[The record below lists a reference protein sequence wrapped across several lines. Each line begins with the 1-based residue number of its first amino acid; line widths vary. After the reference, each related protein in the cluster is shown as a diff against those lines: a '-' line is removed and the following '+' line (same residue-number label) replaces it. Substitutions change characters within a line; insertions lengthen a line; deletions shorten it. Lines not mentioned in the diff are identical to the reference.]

1 MMESTNDVSQFSELL
16 RAFRDRYNCE
26 AEYVV
31 KSPGRM
37 NIIGEHIDYS
47 GYPVL
52 PMAVNEC
59 IYAAFS
65 VNQNSEEITVC
76 NTDPKYEPFEALY
89 SYFIISGKNL
99 SWKDYF
105 LTGVVAA
112 MDHIEEYQYKA
123 SEDAEVKLT
132 FKGFKAMISN
142 KLPERRGFAI
152 STALVCCAAA
162 CTMVAV
168 GDGNFRTITK
178 ENLAE
183 LCSQYENAD
192 LVRGPMDN
200 LICFTARQGAA
211 KYIQFN
217 PLRLDDVTLP
227 PNARFLVFHCGLQS
241 TKNAMFPLFRKRVT
255 ECRLATKVFIAKVF
269 GLDWRAINTIREVQD
284 AVAGIDDNTFKEIAL
299 SPFRQVSYTIAEII
313 RFLQCNES
321 ELDIL
326 RGRRYRTKEQFY
338 LKRRARH
345 VIEESMR
352 VKEFRS
358 ICDQFA
364 NGQLSEDLCL
374 SKLGKL
380 LDDSHHSCSYFYDCT
395 CEELDFIQQ
404 MFKLAANSFSI
415 LFYAAIFHC
424 FLQCNLIISRS
435 RLTGLGWGGPVV
447 ALIDAERAES
457 FKESIEKYIAGSAFR
472 SYKPFFVSPGQ
483 GLQIFSLPH
492 N

>member
-1 MMESTNDVSQFSELL
+1 MMQSTFAIEMNLFWKMIESTNDVSQFSELL
-16 RAFRDRYNCE
+16 QAFRDRYNCE

-31 KSPGRM
+31 KSPGRI
-37 NIIGEHIDYS
+37 NIIGEHIDYC
-47 GYPVL
+47 GYAVL
-52 PMAVNEC
+52 PMAINEC

-65 VNQNSEEITVC
+65 VNQHSEELTVC
-76 NTDPKYEPFEALY
+76 NTDTEYEPFEAIL
-89 SYFIISGKNL
+89 SCFTISCNNPC
-99 SWKDYF
+99 WKDYF
-105 LTGVVAA
+105 LTGVQAA
-112 MDHIEEYQYKA
+112 KGHVHDYQDEA
-123 SEDAEVKLT
+123 GEDAEVKLA
-132 FKGFKAMISN
+132 FRGFKAMISS
-142 KLPERRGFAI
+142 KLPARAGLA
-152 STALVCCAAA
+152 SSSALVCSAAA

-168 GDGNFRTITK
+168 GDGDFRTITK
-178 ENLAE
+178 VQKLWRNFVHIVKKMPALMVAVWITLFVLPHEKE
-183 LCSQYENAD
+183 GS
-192 LVRGPMDN
+192 
-200 LICFTARQGAA
+200 A
-211 KYIQFN
+211 KYIQFK

-227 PNARFLVFHCGLQS
+227 PKARFVVFHCGLES
-241 TKNAMFPLFRKRVT
+241 AKGAANSLFNKRVT
-255 ECRLATKVFIAKVF
+255 ECHLATKFIANVF
-269 GLDWRAINTIREVQD
+269 RLDWRRMNTIKDVQD
-284 AVAGIDDNTFKEIAL
+284 AVADVDENRFKEIAL
-299 SPFRQVSYTIAEII
+299 SAFGQDAYTVAEII
-313 RFLQCNES
+313 SFLQCDEC
-321 ELDIL
+321 ELEML
-326 RGRRYRTKEQFY
+326 FYRRYPTKEQFY
-338 LKRRARH
+338 LKKRARH

-404 MFKLAANSFSI
+404 MFKKFG
-415 LFYAAIFHC
+415 AIG
-424 FLQCNLIISRS
+424 S

-457 FKESIEKYIAGSAFR
+457 FKESIEQYIAGSAFR

>member
-1 MMESTNDVSQFSELL
+1 MLTVNLSSVNVEQRTVSVIAGGAVIALINAHRAKNIQESVVRYIEGSVLFYCNIICASYHTVMHFYALCKMRRCSESLEMMESTNDVSQFSELL
-16 RAFRDRYNCE
+16 QAFRDRYNCE

-31 KSPGRM
+31 KSPGRI

-52 PMAVNEC
+52 PMAVDEC

-89 SYFIISGKNL
+89 SYFITSCKNL

-200 LICFTARQGAA
+200 LICFTARQGA
-211 KYIQFN
+211 FN

-255 ECRLATKVFIAKVF
+255 ECRLATK
-269 GLDWRAINTIREVQD
+269 
-284 AVAGIDDNTFKEIAL
+284 
-299 SPFRQVSYTIAEII
+299 
-313 RFLQCNES
+313 
-321 ELDIL
+321 
-326 RGRRYRTKEQFY
+326 
-338 LKRRARH
+338 
-345 VIEESMR
+345 
-352 VKEFRS
+352 
-358 ICDQFA
+358 
-364 NGQLSEDLCL
+364 
-374 SKLGKL
+374 
-380 LDDSHHSCSYFYDCT
+380 
-395 CEELDFIQQ
+395 
-404 MFKLAANSFSI
+404 
-415 LFYAAIFHC
+415 
-424 FLQCNLIISRS
+424 
-435 RLTGLGWGGPVV
+435 
-447 ALIDAERAES
+447 
-457 FKESIEKYIAGSAFR
+457 
-472 SYKPFFVSPGQ
+472 
-483 GLQIFSLPH
+483 
-492 N
+492 